1 MTISVFYYEPIPQG
15 GYPSDALLAYYF
27 DANSMTVRKPDHP
40 DVVAFLGAG
49 GTIQPYQAPPAP
61 PTAGAIDQTA
71 LNDALA
77 ADGSVFRGFVLVVLD
92 EINLLRAEIRALK
105 TKAGI
110 AGAVPDR
117 TVSQIK
123 PAIVGKMR

>member
-1 MTISVFYYEPIPQG
+1 MTVSVFYYEPIPQG
-15 GYPSDALLAYYF
+15 GYPADALLAYYF
-27 DANSMTVRKPDHP
+27 DANSMTVRKLDHP

-49 GTIQPYQAPPAP
+49 GAIQPYQPPAP
-61 PTAGAIDQTA
+61 PLTSGEIDQGA
-71 LNDALA
+71 LNASLA
-77 ADGSVFRGFVLVVLD
+77 EEGSVFRGFVLVMLD

>member
-1 MTISVFYYEPIPQG
+1 MTISVFYYEAEPNG
-15 GYPSDALLAYYF
+15 GYPADALLAYYF
-27 DANSMTVRKPDHP
+27 DVNSMTVRKPDHP

-49 GTIQPYQAPPAP
+49 GTIQPYQPPSP
-61 PTAGAIDQTA
+61 PLTSGEIDLNS

-77 ADGSVFRGFVLVVLD
+77 APGSVFRGFVLVMLD

-105 TKAGI
+105 AKAVI

-117 TVSQIK
+117 TIAQIK
-123 PAIVGKMR
+123 PAIAAKMR